1 MAPVGGGGGPPIFL
15 NDEEPVVLDDITS
28 GEGALG
34 ESYNAYNRA
43 AALGRIGGKLLKDN
57 LLRNGVDL
65 TFRNLASDPD
75 LLYLDVTNKRIGI
88 NISSPT
94 VALDLTGQNI
104 VTKGLEA
111 TGQAQ
116 IGNVLIQ
123 APNTFSTVTG
133 PLAISPADIGTPF
146 QHKILQTSG
155 LEIRANYIGSLS
167 NGNIVLDPN
176 GSGTVEFTT
185 TTNTV
190 GDVDVTGN
198 IFVQGNVKANGG
210 NITIGDQATD
220 TVTISPNISQDLLPS
235 TTNTVDIGSASKKW
249 QNIYTEEWRRFT
261 NLNVNALTIN
271 NNTKIDGV
279 NNTLFDIA
287 TNDTLTLSP
296 GTGVV
301 NIENIS
307 IKDSDI
313 TNLSASTPLQLA
325 STGNGYWK
333 FADSNGF
340 VLPSGTDAEAP
351 VNPEPGFTRWN
362 TDKGYVECYD
372 GSVYI
377 IATGPGDVVN
387 RDKMEEYVNL
397 WTFVLG

>member
-34 ESYNAYNRA
+34 ESYNAYNPA

-333 FADSNGF
+333 FADSK
-340 VLPSGTDAEAP
+340 LPITVTCTS
-351 VNPEPGFTRWN
+351 
-362 TDKGYVECYD
+362 
-372 GSVYI
+372 
-377 IATGPGDVVN
+377 
-387 RDKMEEYVNL
+387 
-397 WTFVLG
+397 